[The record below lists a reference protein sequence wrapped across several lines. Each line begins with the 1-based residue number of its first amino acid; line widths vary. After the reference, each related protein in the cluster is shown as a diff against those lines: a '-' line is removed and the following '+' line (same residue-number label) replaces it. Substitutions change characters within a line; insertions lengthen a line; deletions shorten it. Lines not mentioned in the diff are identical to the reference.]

1 MGRLIYAA
9 LTSLDGF
16 IEDADG
22 GFGWAE
28 PDAEVHAFVND
39 LERQIG
45 TALYGR
51 RMYETM
57 AVWQTFGDEPDEPA
71 VVKDYAEVWR
81 AMDKVV
87 YSTTLD
93 EVWTPRTT
101 LERAFDP
108 NAVRRLKEDAD
119 RDISVG
125 GAALAQHAFAAGL
138 VDEVH
143 LFVNPVVV
151 GGGKAALPT
160 GVQLDLE
167 LVDERRFASGVVHL
181 HHRTRG

>member
-1 MGRLIYAA
+1 MGKLTYAA

-22 GFGWAE
+22 EFGWAA
-28 PDAEVHAFVND
+28 PDAEVHQFVND
-39 LERQIG
+39 LERNIG

-51 RMYETM
+51 RMYETL
-57 AVWQTFGDEPDEPA
+57 AVWQTFGDEPDESP
-71 VVKDYAEVWR
+71 VVKDYAQVWR

-93 EVWTPRTT
+93 DVWTPRTT

-108 NAVRRLKEDAD
+108 AAVRRLKEDAD

-125 GAALAQHAFAAGL
+125 GPGLAHHAFAAGL

-151 GGGKAALPT
+151 GGGKPALPT
-160 GVQLDLE
+160 DLRVDLE
-167 LVDERRFASGVVHL
+167 LVDERSFANGVVHL
-181 HHRTRG
+181 HHRTR